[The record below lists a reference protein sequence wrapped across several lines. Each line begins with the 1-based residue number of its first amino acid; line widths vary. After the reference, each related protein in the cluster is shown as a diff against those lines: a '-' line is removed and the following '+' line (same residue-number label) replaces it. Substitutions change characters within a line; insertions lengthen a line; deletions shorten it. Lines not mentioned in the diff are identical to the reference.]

1 MDVDIKRKTMKK
13 IVTMFVFTLAL
24 SISSFAQK
32 ADDAKD
38 ALAVVNK
45 MFEMMAAHKP
55 AEIVALHTPEAQ
67 LVAIMKNKEGKS
79 IIRTIKAEDFSKN
92 FAVKK
97 AELLED
103 MYAPKVEVSGD
114 FAQIYGRYV
123 FFVGGKVAHC
133 GVNAFHLVRTD
144 AGWRIAGASS
154 TMEPQGCTE
163 AEKAR
168 KAVVAAK

>member
-1 MDVDIKRKTMKK
+1 MKK
-13 IVTMFVFTLAL
+13 ILITSIFTLLPVVGA
-24 SISSFAQK
+24 FAQT
-32 ADDAKD
+32 DDEKN

-45 MFEMMAAHKP
+45 MFAMMAAHNP

-67 LVAIMKNKEGKS
+67 LVAIMKNREGKS
-79 IIRTIKAEDFSKN
+79 VNRTFKAEEFSKN
-92 FAVKK
+92 FAEKK

-103 MYAPKVEVSGD
+103 MYAPKVEIHGD
-114 FAQIYGRYV
+114 FAQIWGRYV
-123 FFVGGKVAHC
+123 FFVNSKISHC

-168 KAVVAAK
+168 KAN